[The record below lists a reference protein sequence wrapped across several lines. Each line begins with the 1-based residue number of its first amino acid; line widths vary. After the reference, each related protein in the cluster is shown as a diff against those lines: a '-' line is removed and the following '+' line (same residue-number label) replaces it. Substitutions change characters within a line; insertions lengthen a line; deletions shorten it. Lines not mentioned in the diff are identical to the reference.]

1 MGNSSSS
8 STSNV
13 WGKQN
18 PSMSCCGGGG
28 CRSITGTPTCYCGE
42 KIEERGSTSTVVIED
57 KGCGDV
63 KNEEKVS
70 GSVKIEE
77 RVVCIVTNEARAGG
91 TIDSQQMGQLAA
103 WQKKWLLI

>member
-1 MGNSSSS
+1 MVYLEQSGSEH
-8 STSNV
+8 
-13 WGKQN
+13 
-18 PSMSCCGGGG
+18 CGRFN
-28 CRSITGTPTCYCGE
+28 CFSWFTEVR
-42 KIEERGSTSTVVIED
+42 IEERGSTSTVVIED